1 MQTFVESEAIKLTPT
16 YLKNPSLALVTKSQ
30 RNVNIRVARPAV
42 LDTVAVK
49 VKPTG
54 LLCACAHE
62 ITYSLGGGRDG
73 DATGS
78 SFRGSVSNR
87 ESSAPVALVSFLV
100 YIRSY
105 GRA

>member
-1 MQTFVESEAIKLTPT
+1 MQTFVESEAIKLTAT

-62 ITYSLGGGRDG
+62 ISCYQSTVQTIDLWYKRVVKMLG
-73 DATGS
+73 
-78 SFRGSVSNR
+78 F
-87 ESSAPVALVSFLV
+87 EMLQ
-100 YIRSY
+100 
-105 GRA
+105 